1 MLQHLGLTDRACL
14 LFPSL
19 QSAQQCVEYATS
31 SKREDGIDNHPVAP
45 EQLSIHAFIARDPF
59 LAVLFPADQYNVVS
73 GFWKIVGAGITSR
86 FAEANLSHLSELR
99 EVSLQAAEENRAQ
112 FTTPAHETL
121 RMRILSLVQR
131 APLNRSLSSAVTTS
145 DIFLYQSGMASI
157 YKPHSYM
164 LDFYGGESVLFGMAF
179 IDTLP
184 TLEQFG
190 SGNKHF
196 GSASDDDL
204 AELEIYLRESRANG
218 RKVQAIWV
226 EFPGNPL
233 LTSPDLATLR
243 RLATE
248 YDVVLVIDDTIGSWA
263 NIDILAMADI
273 AVTSITK
280 SFNGYADAIGGATIL
295 NPLSPK
301 YKELKSLF
309 DAHYVPEMSMDD
321 AETFEKNSRDYLSR
335 SAKLNE
341 NALAVVQFL
350 QSRAQHPDSAVK
362 QVYYPLT
369 NPSSDNYRNFMRP
382 ESSEFTPGYGCV
394 FSVELEDLDTA
405 KTFYDNLNVHK
416 SVHLGAPFTL
426 AFTYTLCAYQ
436 KKLEWAAQFGLKP
449 TQIRISVGLED
460 TDTLVED
467 FRIAVA
473 AADRKKKDDS
483 K

>member
-1 MLQHLGLTDRACL
+1 
-14 LFPSL
+14 
-19 QSAQQCVEYATS
+19 
-31 SKREDGIDNHPVAP
+31 
-45 EQLSIHAFIARDPF
+45 
-59 LAVLFPADQYNVVS
+59 
-73 GFWKIVGAGITSR
+73 
-86 FAEANLSHLSELR
+86 
-99 EVSLQAAEENRAQ
+99 
-112 FTTPAHETL
+112 
-121 RMRILSLVQR
+121 
-131 APLNRSLSSAVTTS
+131 
-145 DIFLYQSGMASI
+145 MASI